1 MAQLVREVDMPRFIQ
16 ENFNNN
22 PKKEP
27 KPTPK
32 FGGKDG
38 KKDYSELA
46 DAKKIISP
54 EGGRR

>member
-1 MAQLVREVDMPRFIQ
+1 MAQLVREFDMPRFIQ
-16 ENFNNN
+16 ENFNS

-32 FGGKDG
+32 FGGKSG
-38 KKDYSELA
+38 NKDYSQLA
-46 DAKKIISP
+46 DAKKIITP